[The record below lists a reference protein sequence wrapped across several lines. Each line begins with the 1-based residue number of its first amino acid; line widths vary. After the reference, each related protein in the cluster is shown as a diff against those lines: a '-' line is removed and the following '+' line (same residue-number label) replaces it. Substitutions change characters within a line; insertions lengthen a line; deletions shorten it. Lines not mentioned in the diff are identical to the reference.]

1 MEFILQDSDSDEA
14 PRSKKRNKRKAKQK
28 SYNDESSDNDWQP
41 DGTEEV
47 EPAPIMISS
56 ADVTDIDD
64 DVIDDDEFE
73 PPGFRVQGAKG
84 KKPVKKLYNNTKKLI
99 VGPAGNLSNFQNLFG
114 NSITMK
120 YLWSCM
126 Y

>member
-1 MEFILQDSDSDEA
+1 M
-14 PRSKKRNKRKAKQK
+14 
-28 SYNDESSDNDWQP
+28 
-41 DGTEEV
+41 

-114 NSITMK
+114 NSITISGSPGINSVFPLNYWK
-120 YLWSCM
+120 IKRK
-126 Y
+126 